1 MVPSTCFIQKLQ
13 LFDNL
18 SLIMFPLVCCEC
30 HQMNDNFF
38 FFFAHEEYEVTALH
52 ALKNIH
58 RMSRE
63 TNLDVGL

>member
-1 MVPSTCFIQKLQ
+1 
-13 LFDNL
+13 
-18 SLIMFPLVCCEC
+18 MFPFVCCEC
-30 HQMNDNFF
+30 HQMNDDF
-38 FFFAHEEYEVTALH
+38 FFFANEEYEVTALQ